1 MRLKNL
7 LLILAIVS
15 GIRCA
20 GQTCCNKGICLSFAE
35 FDFYATA
42 LVERDTYKRTDSLC
56 NAKSEQ
62 QNEKI
67 TELSGIIRIKDAEVV
82 ILNGEVARQKEI
94 VSTTESRLTTSDFWR
109 KFWRKT
115 AFIGAAVV
123 VIEAG
128 AIALL
133 IR

>member
-1 MRLKNL
+1 M
-7 LLILAIVS
+7 
-15 GIRCA
+15 
-20 GQTCCNKGICLSFAE
+20 
-35 FDFYATA
+35 
-42 LVERDTYKRTDSLC
+42 ERDTYKRTDSLC
-56 NAKSEQ
+56 NAKSEH

-82 ILNGEVARQKEI
+82 VLNGEVARQREI

-109 KFWRKT
+109 KIWRKT
-115 AFIGAAVV
+115 ALIGVVVV